1 MLSSIAARMKLVSF
15 YWQVPV
21 RDWKL
26 VADFDVV
33 LSGTLWAHSGVNRG
47 GVSGDHCGTWTIHM
61 STSGEGTIESKTPT
75 RVTAHY
81 LTEQIEG
88 EVLSGL
94 VFYPKGS
101 SLDDLVIGDD
111 GGEVAHIQSDYTVT
125 KSEAAP
131 GVDPMPP
138 HYEEP
143 GIGGCGD
150 GDGSYVPPV
159 PDCGT
164 RDYSGLATLL
174 VSEKGTVRVLAT
186 EPSGDVWRECGWG
199 FPFADPLAPP
209 ARMSDC
215 ASAQEDGGTVPSPD
229 AVFNENGRFEITGS
243 LSCSRDGDGSLQR
256 LTFDWTLTFCRV
268 VNGTSECRP

>member
-1 MLSSIAARMKLVSF
+1 M
-15 YWQVPV
+15 
-21 RDWKL
+21 
-26 VADFDVV
+26 
-33 LSGTLWAHSGVNRG
+33 
-47 GVSGDHCGTWTIHM
+47 HM

-164 RDYSGLATLL
+164 RDYSGLATIL
-174 VSEKGTVRVLAT
+174 VSEKGTVRVLAD
-186 EPSGDVWRECGWG
+186 EPSGNVWRDCGWG

-209 ARMSDC
+209 ASMSNC
-215 ASAQEDGGTVPSPD
+215 PSAQEDGGAVPSPD

-268 VNGTSECRP
+268 VDGTSKCRP